1 MKIKLHIKL
10 HSSSDPEI
18 SGQMDVPMTV
28 VESRFV
34 LCCLA
39 LLIKA
44 QQAHILALFAQ
55 YFEYYI
61 FFISGIGNFT

>member
-18 SGQMDVPMTV
+18 SLGKLMNVPMIV
-28 VESRFV
+28 VESRLV

-39 LLIKA
+39 LLKA
-44 QQAHILALFAQ
+44 LKAHILALFAQ
-55 YFEYYI
+55 YFEYRSPTRLYQCR
-61 FFISGIGNFT
+61 